1 LDNKKER
8 WVELAELA
16 ANEQDPTRL
25 MALVSELNELLAHKP
40 QRAPRPDSTQ
50 KANDAK

>member
-1 LDNKKER
+1 MDTKKER

-40 QRAPRPDSTQ
+40 QRAASADSIPKTR
-50 KANDAK
+50 DAK